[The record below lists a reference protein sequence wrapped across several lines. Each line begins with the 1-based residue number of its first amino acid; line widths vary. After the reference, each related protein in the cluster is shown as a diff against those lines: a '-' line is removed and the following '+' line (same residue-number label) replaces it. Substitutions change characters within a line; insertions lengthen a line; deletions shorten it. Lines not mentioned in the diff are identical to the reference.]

1 MNIKKILIKEL
12 GFLIISALLVVLSYL
27 IAGTFFEIWI
37 RDYPLLLVMTV
48 AFYLIIG
55 FYRFLNRMAR
65 RYRNDHGENNPD
77 VKNG

>member
-1 MNIKKILIKEL
+1 MTYKKRLIKEL
-12 GFLIISALLVVLSYL
+12 GFVLISALLVVLSYL

-37 RDYPLLLVMTV
+37 RDYLLLLIMTG

-55 FYRFLNRMAR
+55 FYRLLNRMAR
-65 RYRNDHGENNPD
+65 RYRNVNGENSRD

>member
-1 MNIKKILIKEL
+1 MKFKKRLVKEL

-27 IAGTFFEIWI
+27 IAGTFFDIWI
-37 RDYPLLLVMTV
+37 RDYPLLLIMTG

-55 FYRFLNRMAR
+55 FYRLLNRMAR
-65 RYRNDHGENNPD
+65 RYRNGNEENNPD